1 MLTKAME
8 EQERKRDDFRRMMDH
23 KQSTVNAHLEQDNE
37 YGAILVM
44 KQVLKTESQLEKS
57 IRIIAT
63 LDSMRSS
70 VMSMGEAME
79 SLESYQYKLDTVVSS
94 PAPAVQYTKPRDI
107 LKLAQL
113 RHKLCQKE
121 ARGKEVPPQQQQR
134 AREVEEE
141 KEEIEPPTYHD
152 DNEHEDDHAAAFKLP
167 ALERH
172 ETEDYHSEH
181 LEV

>member
-1 MLTKAME
+1 MNMVCYHIYCVECVDGNVDMGASFLTYDLFV
-8 EQERKRDDFRRMMDH
+8 RPSSFII
-23 KQSTVNAHLEQDNE
+23 
-37 YGAILVM
+37 GAILVM

-63 LDSMRSS
+63 LESMRSS

-79 SLESYQYKLDTVVSS
+79 SLESYQQKLDTVVSS

-121 ARGKEVPPQQQQR
+121 ARSKEVQQPTQR
-134 AREVEEE
+134 SREVEEE
-141 KEEIEPPTYHD
+141 KEEIEPPKYHD
-152 DNEHEDDHAAAFKLP
+152 ESEDEDDRAATFKLP
-167 ALERH
+167 ALHRH
-172 ETEDYHSEH
+172 ETEDYHTEH